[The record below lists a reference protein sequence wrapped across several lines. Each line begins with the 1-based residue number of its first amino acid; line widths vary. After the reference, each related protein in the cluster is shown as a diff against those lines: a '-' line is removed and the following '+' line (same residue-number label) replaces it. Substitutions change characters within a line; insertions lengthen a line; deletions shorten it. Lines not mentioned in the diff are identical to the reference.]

1 MVRKLL
7 IFGNGLGMA
16 IDHEHFS
23 LTNALTDVWE
33 NYDFLDDAEKE
44 LIERCLEHEGA
55 PEGEHELDTLYQA
68 VTHCSELSRI
78 GDGDIHW
85 LTEYGLDFPNITS
98 IYLHK
103 VATRLHEFDG
113 NLPIGFENSVVDYVR
128 ETKSHVATLN
138 YDKLL
143 YQSLIENE
151 ILSGFDGTLVDGML
165 NRGFDEKALE
175 RRYGK
180 DFGYYLHLHGSP
192 LFYEHRGNVRKWQ
205 RHELDIYR
213 DEASK
218 HIVLTHVRRKPSVI
232 ASSKVLS
239 TYWSYLSFALAE
251 AEEIILFGYSGM
263 DDHLNLMLRPYRAI
277 KNIKVVE
284 WSGAGN
290 EGERERYWWRIFNG
304 SVDLVRLDDITS
316 FRDWG

>member
-1 MVRKLL
+1 MARKLL

-23 LTNALTDVWE
+23 LTNALLDIWE
-33 NYDFLDDAEKE
+33 NHDFLDDVEKE
-44 LIERCLEHEGA
+44 LIERCLDHRGA

-68 VTHCSELSRI
+68 VTHCRALSRI
-78 GDGDIHW
+78 GDGEIHW
-85 LTEYGLDFPNITS
+85 LTDYGLDFPNVTS

-113 NLPIGFENSVVDYVR
+113 RLPNDFENSIVDYVKA
-128 ETKSHVATLN
+128 TKSHVATLN

-143 YQSLIENE
+143 YQSFIDNE
-151 ILSGFDGTLVDGML
+151 ILNGFKGCLVDGML
-165 NRGFDEKALE
+165 NSGFDEDAFE
-175 RRYGK
+175 RKYGN

-192 LFYEHRGNVRKWQ
+192 LFYERRGKVFKWQ
-205 RHELDIYR
+205 RNELSIYT
-213 DEASK
+213 DEPSK
-218 HIVLTHVRRKPSVI
+218 HIVLTHVKRKPSVI
-232 ASSKVLS
+232 VSSNVLS
-239 TYWSYLSFALAE
+239 TYWSYLSFALSE

-263 DDHLNLMLRPYRAI
+263 DVHLNLILKPYSTI

-290 EGERERYWWRIFNG
+290 QDERSTYWSGVFNG
-304 SVDLVRLDDITS
+304 RVDLVRLNNITD